1 MKTLSK
7 LKSELEANQ
16 KKTSEIREQIAAI
29 ELKTRLPG
37 LREKYEGRFW
47 KYRKSTGVNS
57 VSWLY
62 AYCREVIDECS
73 GKFDQF
79 EMADHLNGFR
89 INEPD
94 YFTICETEIS
104 KSDYLKAL
112 KQFQLKATEL
122 ASCN

>member
-7 LKSELEANQ
+7 LKSELEASQ
-16 KKTSEIREQIAAI
+16 KKASQIREQIAAI
-29 ELKTRLPG
+29 ELKKQLPRLKK
-37 LREKYEGRFW
+37 KYEGRYW

-57 VSWLY
+57 VSLLY
-62 AYCREVIDECS
+62 SYCREVMDECS

-79 EMADHLNGFR
+79 EIAGHLNGFR

-94 YFTICETEIS
+94 YFTICETEITS
-104 KSDYLKAL
+104 SEYLKAL

-122 ASCN
+122 ARCD